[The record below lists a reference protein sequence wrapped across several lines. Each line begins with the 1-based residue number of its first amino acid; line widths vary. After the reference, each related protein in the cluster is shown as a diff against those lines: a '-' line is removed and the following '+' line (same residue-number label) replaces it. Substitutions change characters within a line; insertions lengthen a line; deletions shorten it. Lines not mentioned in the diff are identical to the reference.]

1 MSMNVTARGKDHC
14 EIDDLITGS
23 TDGQIAPLD
32 IFPPCAHRKML
43 GSLSEKTERWFPVE
57 PWE

>member
-1 MSMNVTARGKDHC
+1 MKMSMNVTARGKDHC

-43 GSLSEKTERWFPVE
+43 GSLSGKSER
-57 PWE
+57 